1 MMSSESSYDRT
12 YCAVADLGMDP
23 SGTEAVD
30 DALTAAIGDGV
41 RIEFPPGDFRL
52 ERPHTLADVERHA
65 WVGTGSDRDAVR
77 LVLAEG
83 ALPTPVSVTDGRSLQ
98 FEGFTFVTE
107 RSRPVA
113 CAFDVRG
120 ALTVADVGVLARSDD
135 PTPDPPALSERGCTG
150 SETRTRTL
158 SIAGRGAVASYEVT
172 VSGDIEPH
180 PSGHTHPR
188 AANVSG
194 PTAEGSLRDETDQY
208 RFTGDV
214 TAFALQGPVDVHL
227 DGRPVSPTRLPATD
241 GSVVRVESRRGAP
254 VSYRLDADAPVG
266 RVGGGAVAAEHA
278 IDGRTATADGWVTGG
293 RFDRFE
299 ITEGSARLFHENVL
313 VSPAALDAPPGAL
326 LVCGDVEYTLATEGR
341 LHEDAD
347 PTLGAG
353 TPAEAVSGEPE
364 RTTHHRFDGAVTAFT
379 LEGDGAATLSLR

>member
-1 MMSSESSYDRT
+1 MSSERSYDRT
-12 YCAVADLGMDP
+12 DCAVADLGMDP
-23 SGTEAVD
+23 SGSEPVD
-30 DALTAAIGDGV
+30 DALTAAIDDGV
-41 RIEFPPGDFRL
+41 RIEFPPGDYRL

-65 WVGTGSDRDAVR
+65 WVGTGPDRDAVR

-83 ALPTPVSVTDGRSLQ
+83 ALPTPISVTDSRSLH
-98 FEGFTFVTE
+98 FEGFTFVTD
-107 RSRPVA
+107 RSTPVE

-120 ALTVADVGVLARSDD
+120 ALTVSDVGVVAQSDD
-135 PTPDPPALSERGCTG
+135 PTPDPTVLSERSCTG
-150 SETRTRTL
+150 SEARTRTL
-158 SIAGRGAVASYEVT
+158 SVGGRGAVASYEVT
-172 VSGDIEPH
+172 VSGDIEPD
-180 PSGHTHPR
+180 PLGHTHTP

-214 TAFALQGPVDVHL
+214 TAFALQGPADVRV

-241 GSVVRVESRRGAP
+241 GSVVRVESRHGDP
-254 VSYRLDADAPVG
+254 VSYHLDADAPVG

-278 IDGRTATADGWVTGG
+278 IDGRTATVDGWVTGG

-299 ITEGSARLFHENVL
+299 TTEGSARLFNENVL
-313 VSPAALDAPPGAL
+313 VSPAALGAPSGAL
-326 LVCGDVEYTLATEGR
+326 LVCGDVEYTLATAGR

-353 TPAEAVSGEPE
+353 TPTATVSGEPE
-364 RTTHHRFDGAVTAFT
+364 TTTHHRFDGAVTTFT